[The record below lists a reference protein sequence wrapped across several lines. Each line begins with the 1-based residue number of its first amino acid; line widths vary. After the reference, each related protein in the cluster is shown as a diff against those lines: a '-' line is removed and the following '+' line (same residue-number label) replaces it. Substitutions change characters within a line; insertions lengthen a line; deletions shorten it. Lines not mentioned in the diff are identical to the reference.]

1 MNAFCVKSQ
10 CCSNSTEFKNLE
22 NNVLSH
28 HVEFYLQFVGS
39 AVYNQLLLLYPICS
53 AQRHLN
59 R

>member
-1 MNAFCVKSQ
+1 MLFV
-10 CCSNSTEFKNLE
+10 SNHSAAPTLLSLKIWK